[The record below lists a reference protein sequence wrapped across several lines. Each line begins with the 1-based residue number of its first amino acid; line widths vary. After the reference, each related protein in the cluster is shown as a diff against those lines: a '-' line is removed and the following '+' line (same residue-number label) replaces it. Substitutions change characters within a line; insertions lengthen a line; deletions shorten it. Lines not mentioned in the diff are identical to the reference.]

1 VIKYSYKGGKEV
13 IVVKKLIGWLVIF
26 LGVGV
31 MAVGAIAQSSY
42 TQPSQVGEVAKVV
55 EETAHG
61 SINWTE
67 DYVEA
72 SGSAVPP
79 TTAVNPAQG
88 KLLAKRGAILDLQR
102 NLLETIKGV
111 RIDSQTLM
119 ENFMV
124 KSDIVRSEVEGW
136 VKGVE
141 VVREKWDG
149 EIYTVWGRIY
159 LKKVR
164 KVVADTLGIQPKEV
178 TPPPPK
184 ANYTGL
190 VLDARDVPLIPA
202 TTFRILD
209 PNGKEVYS
217 INHVD
222 RERFMASGMAAYQ
235 TNINWAT
242 GDPRVGTRPLVA
254 KAIKTVSPN
263 NVDVVISQ
271 KEADAIRNN
280 NYDFRPAC
288 RVIVVKR

>member
-1 VIKYSYKGGKEV
+1 MRKV
-13 IVVKKLIGWLVIF
+13 IGWLMVCV
-26 LGVGV
+26 GMGV
-31 MAVGAIAQSSY
+31 MALGAFAQSSE
-42 TQPSQVGEVAKVV
+42 TQAQPGAVAESVI

-79 TTAVNPAQG
+79 TTAVNKAQG

-141 VVREKWDG
+141 IVREKWDG

-164 KVVADTLGIQPKEV
+164 KVVADTMGIQSRPV

-190 VLDARDVPLIPA
+190 VLDAREVPLIPA

-217 INHVD
+217 LQHVD

-242 GDPRVGTRPLVA
+242 GDPRVGTKPLVA
-254 KAIKTVSPN
+254 KAVQTVSPN

-271 KEADAIRNN
+271 RDADAIRNN
-280 NYDFRPAC
+280 NYDFRAAC

>member
-1 VIKYSYKGGKEV
+1 MRGFV
-13 IVVKKLIGWLVIF
+13 GWLLVVLSIGLIAF
-26 LGVGV
+26 GVF
-31 MAVGAIAQSSY
+31 AQSSG
-42 TQPSQVGEVAKVV
+42 TQVQVGAQIGAVV

-61 SINWTE
+61 TINWTE

-79 TTAVNPAQG
+79 TTAVNKAQG
-88 KLLAKRGAILDLQR
+88 KLLARRGAILDLQR

-124 KSDIVRSEVEGW
+124 QSDVVRSEVEGW
-136 VKGVE
+136 IKGVE
-141 VVREKWDG
+141 IVREKWDG

-164 KVVADTLGIQPKEV
+164 KLVADTMGIKPKKV
-178 TPPPPK
+178 SPPPPK

-190 VLDARDVPLIPA
+190 ILDARNVPLIPA

-209 PNGKEVYS
+209 PNGREVYS
-217 INHVD
+217 IKHVD
-222 RERFMASGMAAYQ
+222 RERFMSSGMAAYQ
-235 TNINWAT
+235 TNIEWAK
-242 GDPRVGTRPLVA
+242 GDPRVGPKPLVA
-254 KAIKTVSPN
+254 KAVKTVSPN
-263 NVDVVISQ
+263 NVDVVIS
-271 KEADAIRNN
+271 KRDADAIRNN
-280 NYDFRPAC
+280 NYDFRSAC